1 MDDIGEAL
9 STNHTPN
16 ASSSSPAQGPL
27 LVTSVLGATLTLMC
41 LLGATGNIYTL
52 AVNSTPLWKA
62 GSLHL
67 YIVSLALADL
77 LYLSTIP
84 FVVST
89 YFTRD
94 WLFGESGCRVLLSLD
109 LLAAHGSVFTVTAMS
124 AERYRAVVRPF
135 RAQRSPKRYRA
146 LVAAGIWLASF
157 LLTLP
162 MMVMIRL
169 RKSPA
174 TSKRICFPTWKPE
187 AFKAYLTV
195 LFSTSVL
202 APGLAL
208 ACLYGRLARTYWASD
223 TRVRSTKRRLRASN
237 TRVRS
242 TKRRLRHRVACL
254 TFSIVVAYWVCFLPF
269 WAWQLV
275 KLYSQDALRSL
286 SDDAHAYVNFSV
298 TCLTY
303 GNSCVNPFLYT
314 LLSKNYRDSARQK
327 RQPSTGTGAS
337 SGAGGGCAVPE
348 GGGRAGAGLFWKRGN
363 REGEINDCTG

>member
-1 MDDIGEAL
+1 MDIGEAL

-52 AVNSTPLWKA
+52 AVSRTPLWKA

-67 YIVSLALADL
+67 YIVNLALADL

-94 WLFGESGCRVLLSLD
+94 WLFGETGCRVLLSLD
-109 LLAAHGSVFTVTAMS
+109 LLAAHGSVFTLTAMS

-135 RAQRSPKRYRA
+135 RAWRSPKRYRA

-208 ACLYGRLARTYWASD
+208 VCLYGRLARTYWASD
-223 TRVRSTKRRLRASN
+223 TRVRSTKRRLR
-237 TRVRS
+237 
-242 TKRRLRHRVACL
+242 HRVAFL

-275 KLYSQDALRSL
+275 KLYSQGALRSL

-314 LLSKNYRDSARQK
+314 LLSKNYRDYARQK

-337 SGAGGGCAVPE
+337 SGAGAGVGAS
-348 GGGRAGAGLFWKRGN
+348 GGGAVLEKGKSGRG
-363 REGEINDCTG
+363 D

>member
-41 LLGATGNIYTL
+41 LLGATGNIYIL
-52 AVNSTPLWKA
+52 AVSSTPLWKA

-67 YIVSLALADL
+67 YIVNLALADL

-94 WLFGESGCRVLLSLD
+94 WLFGETGCRVLLSLD
-109 LLAAHGSVFTVTAMS
+109 LLAAHGSVFTLTAMS

-135 RAQRSPKRYRA
+135 RARRSPKRYRA

-169 RKSPA
+169 RKSPT
-174 TSKRICFPTWKPE
+174 TSKRICFPTWKLE

-202 APGLAL
+202 APGFAL
-208 ACLYGRLARTYWASD
+208 ACLYGRLARAYWTSEA
-223 TRVRSTKRRLRASN
+223 RVRSTKRRL
-237 TRVRS
+237 
-242 TKRRLRHRVACL
+242 KHRVACL
-254 TFSIVVAYWVCFLPF
+254 TFGIVVAYWACFLPF
-269 WAWQLV
+269 WAWQLA

-303 GNSCVNPFLYT
+303 SNSCINPFLYT
-314 LLSKNYRDSARQK
+314 LLSKNYRDYARQK
-327 RQPSTGTGAS
+327 RQPSTGTGMS
-337 SGAGGGCAVPE
+337 SGAGGDCAVP
-348 GGGRAGAGLFWKRGN
+348 GGGREASGGGAVLEKGKLGRGN
-363 REGEINDCTG
+363 